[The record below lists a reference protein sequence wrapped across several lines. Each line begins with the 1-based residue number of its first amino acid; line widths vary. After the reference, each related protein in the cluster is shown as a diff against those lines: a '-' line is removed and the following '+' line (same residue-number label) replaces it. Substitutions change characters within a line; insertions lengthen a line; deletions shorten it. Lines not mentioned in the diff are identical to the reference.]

1 MDILGGEVRS
11 SRDPTPGTHPE
22 LAQLKG
28 IRGARLLVVED
39 NELNQ
44 EVAMEL
50 LTGAGL
56 LVDLAEN
63 GAIALEKVQQ
73 TQYDLVFMDMQMP
86 IMDGIE
92 ATQAIRKL
100 PQFAV
105 LPIVAMTANAMAGD
119 RERCLQAGMNDHLSK
134 PIDPEALWAML
145 LRWIKAG
152 EGDGAV
158 GSASDRQI
166 QMPHAAGPV
175 LERFAGIDGLDTA
188 TGLRQALGRSAL
200 YLSLLR
206 KFIAGQQDFAV
217 RFDSALA
224 VGDRSSAQRD
234 AHTLRGVAAQLGAMR
249 LAELAGQLEQSVR
262 EDAPA
267 ALLDAPRAEIKQ
279 CLGELI
285 AAIAARLPE
294 HDVEPLP
301 QTAVDPAEMRASCK
315 ALARLLA
322 DDDFAS
328 AGLLEK
334 NTTALRAALGS
345 QFPAIAQA
353 IDHYDFAAALTILTQ
368 AIPELDTLD

>member
-1 MDILGGEVRS
+1 
-11 SRDPTPGTHPE
+11 
-22 LAQLKG
+22 
-28 IRGARLLVVED
+28 
-39 NELNQ
+39 
-44 EVAMEL
+44 
-50 LTGAGL
+50 
-56 LVDLAEN
+56 
-63 GAIALEKVQQ
+63 
-73 TQYDLVFMDMQMP
+73 MDMQMP
-86 IMDGIE
+86 IMDGIK

-100 PQFAV
+100 PQFAD

-152 EGDGAV
+152 DGTV

-166 QMPHAAGPV
+166 QMPHAASPV

-294 HDVEPLP
+294 HDVELLP
-301 QTAVDPAEMRASCK
+301 QTAVDPVEMRASCK

-334 NTTALRAALGS
+334 NNTALRAALGS
-345 QFPAIAQA
+345 QFQAIAQA
-353 IDHYDFAAALTILTQ
+353 IDKYDFSAALTILTQ
-368 AIPELDTLD
+368 AVPELDALD